1 VESAHFFHHILV
13 QIFSWALYFQIF
25 ISYFFPTEYEML
37 LKYTKIEN
45 NSSGTE
51 RNILVWWLLMAH
63 YNLLNVCVRM
73 AQTQLSV
80 ALVVL

>member
-1 VESAHFFHHILV
+1 
-13 QIFSWALYFQIF
+13 
-25 ISYFFPTEYEML
+25 
-37 LKYTKIEN
+37 
-45 NSSGTE
+45 
-51 RNILVWWLLMAH
+51 MAH